1 MPAVEQ
7 NVQHWRGDSLKINIP
22 IRNKDGSPV
31 NMSGG
36 SARWWMGKSASS
48 VGDKVF
54 IKKGVGSGLTLTL
67 IDDVWTAQIVIDP
80 ADTQGLKPGDNY
92 HELEVVDGAGAVS
105 TVTVGTFSINQTMI
119 PSV

>member
-36 SARWWMGKSASS
+36 SARWWLGTSASA
-48 VGDKVF
+48 VGDKVL
-54 IKKGVGSGLTLTL
+54 IKKTAGSGLTLVL
-67 IDDVWTAQIVIDP
+67 EDDVWVAKVAIEP
-80 ADTQGLKPGDNY
+80 ADTQGLKPRDYY
-92 HELEVVDGAGAVS
+92 HELEVVDGTGAVS
-105 TVTVGTFSINQTMI
+105 TVTVGTFTINQTMI